1 MGTHS
6 TRARCQ
12 MARPAPPM
20 LMSHSG
26 MNGLGQNGPGPFSQI
41 GVRSDSQAATR
52 HAKSAKTTT
61 DLGPAD
67 WLQNYHLPVARR
79 EWAVGDCRLW
89 QISRTDCQSGPRCS
103 ATSGRGAAHVKL
115 HPIFQLQGVAM
126 KRTLLAIVAIG
137 GLAAPAMAADMPVKY
152 RPPPPAPVY
161 FSWTGCYFGGN
172 IGGLRVNKEITGP
185 FGGSISGDA
194 SSWVGRCARRLQ
206 LSIRRRFCDRY
217 PGRL

>member
-115 HPIFQLQGVAM
+115 HPIFQLQGVA
-126 KRTLLAIVAIG
+126 RLLCQHDDQPQGQV
-137 GLAAPAMAADMPVKY
+137 
-152 RPPPPAPVY
+152 
-161 FSWTGCYFGGN
+161 GCVTDWPFR
-172 IGGLRVNKEITGP
+172 LRLGP
-185 FGGSISGDA
+185 FPSLRQG
-194 SSWVGRCARRLQ
+194 
-206 LSIRRRFCDRY
+206 RRRV
-217 PGRL
+217 GTG